1 MVTDDSVLGHRD
13 FLANANGVLTSGVV
27 KVFHLRG
34 PSTSLRKLVELAE
47 VLSPIAKRNGTKF
60 VVNDRVDL
68 ALMCQTDGVHLGA
81 RSLPSEKVR
90 EMLGPEKI
98 VGRSV
103 HSVQEA
109 VDLSLEGVNYLFL
122 GSFFRTS
129 SHPETVPLG
138 LDTLEKL
145 TTRVKVPVIAIGG
158 VDPTRISTLL
168 EAGAKG
174 VAVLGDI
181 WGSPSPP
188 QAVLSYQ

>member
-103 HSVQEA
+103 HSVQE
-109 VDLSLEGVNYLFL
+109 LSLI
-122 GSFFRTS
+122 
-129 SHPETVPLG
+129 H
-138 LDTLEKL
+138 
-145 TTRVKVPVIAIGG
+145 I
-158 VDPTRISTLL
+158 
-168 EAGAKG
+168 
-174 VAVLGDI
+174 
-181 WGSPSPP
+181 
-188 QAVLSYQ
+188 